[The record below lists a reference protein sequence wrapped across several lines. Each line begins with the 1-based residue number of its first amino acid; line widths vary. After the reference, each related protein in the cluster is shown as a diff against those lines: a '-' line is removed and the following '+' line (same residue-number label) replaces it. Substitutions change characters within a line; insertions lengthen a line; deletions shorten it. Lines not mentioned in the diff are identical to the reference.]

1 MVPVNQN
8 GHMSQVYTRTFSHT
22 FAEPVEA
29 VWPALADTARYNEAA
44 GFPKHRIEERQQPD
58 GTVRLF
64 AAGRMGRIE
73 LAWEEFPV
81 EWVLNRWFWHW
92 REFSRGPV
100 STLGALATFEPTA
113 EGGCICHYEVRV
125 TAANPFGWLILNTGF
140 FRSAKATF
148 GSLCDQAEDWAR
160 SISPLPFELTPHR
173 LDAPARRRL
182 DDMLLALERSPYG
195 HGLGDRLVD
204 WVLTASEVD
213 LVRIR
218 PIALARQFGV
228 NVRPMV
234 EACLQAVRVGLLQQ
248 RWDLLCPRC
257 RGAKLTVDGLDQLPD
272 SAHCD
277 ACNIDY
283 DRDFARN
290 VEITFTPSAA
300 LRPVYDGEFCLGGP
314 MTTPHVCAQ
323 VVVEGDGSRSEVGT
337 LPPGSYRLRTL
348 DAGPYAEV
356 EHQGGPF
363 PVLVITDT
371 EIMPDENPDAASLV
385 FRNRTRRSRVAVIER
400 RDWAEDA
407 LTAERVTTY
416 QAFRDIC
423 AAERLRPGDGAGVSQ
438 VALMFTDL
446 KGSSDL
452 YRRVGDALAY
462 GQVRGHFA
470 YLADQV
476 RRHDGAIVKT
486 MGDAVLAAFAEPA
499 DALRAAIDIQ
509 QGIDG
514 FNQRNQADL
523 AMKIGVHAGSCLAV
537 TLNDRL
543 DYFGQTVNLAARLQE
558 EARGGEVVISGRLH
572 DDPTV
577 LPLLEPF
584 DAREERATLRGFALP
599 ERLWRIRPITEGP

>member
-1 MVPVNQN
+1 
-8 GHMSQVYTRTFSHT
+8 MSQIYKRTFTHS
-22 FAEPVEA
+22 FAAPVQA

-44 GFPKHRIEERQQPD
+44 GFPRHRIEERPQPD

-64 AAGRMGRIE
+64 AAGHMGRVN

-81 EWVLNRWFWHW
+81 EWVLDEWFWHW
-92 REFSRGPV
+92 RVFSQGPL
-100 STLGALATFEPTA
+100 STLGALARFEPTA
-113 EGGCICHYEVRV
+113 DGGCVCHYEVQA
-125 TAANPFGWLILNTGF
+125 TAANAFGWLILNTAF
-140 FRSAKATF
+140 FKSAKATF
-148 GSLCDQAEDWAR
+148 DALCDQAEAWAR
-160 SISPLPFELTPHR
+160 SISPLPFVLTPHT
-173 LDAPARRRL
+173 LDKAARRRV
-182 DDMLLALERSPYG
+182 DGMVLALERSSYG
-195 HGLGDRLVD
+195 HGLGDRLVE
-204 WVLTASEVD
+204 WVLQASEID
-213 LVRIR
+213 LVRMR
-218 PIALARQFGV
+218 PIALARRFGV
-228 NVRPMV
+228 ATRPMV

-257 RGAKLTVDGLDQLPD
+257 RGAKLTVDGLDQLPET
-272 SAHCD
+272 AHCS

-290 VEITFTPSAA
+290 VEITFTPASA

-323 VVVEGDGSRSEVGT
+323 IKVDAESERRQPGT
-337 LPPGSYRLRTL
+337 LPPGSYRLRTI

-356 EHQGGPF
+356 EFTGGAF
-363 PVLVITDT
+363 PPLVIADDEVTAGEGAT
-371 EIMPDENPDAASLV
+371 EAELV
-385 FRNRTRRSRVAVIER
+385 FRNRTRRPRIAVIER

-452 YRRVGDALAY
+452 YRRIGDALAY

-476 RRHDGAIVKT
+476 RRHDGAVVKT

-499 DALRAAIDIQ
+499 DALRAAMAIQ
-509 QGIDG
+509 RGIAG
-514 FNQRNQADL
+514 FNRRNQADL
-523 AMKIGVHAGSCLAV
+523 AVKIGVHAGACLAV

-543 DYFGQTVNLAARLQE
+543 DYFGQTVNLAARLQGQ
-558 EARGGEVVISGRLH
+558 AQGGEIVVSGRLH

-577 LPLLEPF
+577 RPLLDPF
-584 DAREERATLRGFALP
+584 DLAEEKATLRGFALP
-599 ERLWRIRPITEGP
+599 ERLWRIGPEALGTSPD

>member
-1 MVPVNQN
+1 
-8 GHMSQVYTRTFSHT
+8 MSQVYSRRFSHR
-22 FAEPVEA
+22 FSEPVEA
-29 VWPALADTARYNEAA
+29 IWPALADTARYNEAA
-44 GFPKHRIEERQQPD
+44 GFPKHGIEERPQPD
-58 GTVRLF
+58 GTLRMF
-64 AAGRMGRIE
+64 ASGRMGKVE

-81 EWVLNRWFWHW
+81 EWVLHRWFWHW

-100 STLGALATFEPTA
+100 ATLGALATFEPTSD
-113 EGGCICHYEVRV
+113 GGCTCHYEVRA

-148 GSLCDQAEDWAR
+148 ETLCTQAEEWAR
-160 SISPLPFELTPHR
+160 QARPLPFELEPHH
-173 LDAPARRRL
+173 LDAPARRRV
-182 DDMLLALERSPYG
+182 DEMVLALERSPYG

-204 WVLTASEVD
+204 WVLQASEVD
-213 LVRIR
+213 LVRMR
-218 PIALARQFGV
+218 PVALARRFGAE
-228 NVRPMV
+228 VRPMV

-257 RGAKLTVDGLDQLPD
+257 RGAKLTVDGLDQLPET
-272 SAHCD
+272 AHCD

-290 VEITFTPSAA
+290 VELTFTPAA
-300 LRPVYDGEFCLGGP
+300 SLRPVYDGEFCLGGP
-314 MTTPHVCAQ
+314 MTTPHVLAQ
-323 VVVEGDGSRSEVGT
+323 LKVDRDGTRTEAGA

-356 EHQGGPF
+356 EHRGGAF
-363 PVLVITDT
+363 PALVITEN
-371 EIMPDENPDAASLV
+371 EIVTGDNADEGALH
-385 FRNRTRRSRVAVIER
+385 FRNRTARPRYAVIER

-407 LTAERVTTY
+407 LTAERVTTF

-523 AMKIGVHAGSCLAV
+523 AMKIGLHAGSCLAV

-543 DYFGQTVNLAARLQE
+543 DYFGQTVNLAARLQG
-558 EARGGEVVISGRLH
+558 EAKGGEIVISGRLH

-577 LPLLEPF
+577 QPLLEPF
-584 DAREERATLRGFALP
+584 DASEERATLRGFALP
-599 ERLWRIRPITEGP
+599 ERLWRIRLAPEAGGG

>member
-1 MVPVNQN
+1 
-8 GHMSQVYTRTFSHT
+8 MSQVYTRTFTYT

-44 GFPKHRIEERQQPD
+44 GFPKHRIEERRQSD

-64 AAGRMGRIE
+64 AAGRMGRVE

-81 EWVLNRWFWHW
+81 EWVLYRWFWHW
-92 REFSRGPV
+92 REFSKGPV
-100 STLGALATFEPTA
+100 STLGALARFEPTP
-113 EGGCICHYEVRV
+113 EGGCICHYEIRV
-125 TAANPFGWLILNTGF
+125 TAANLLGWLILNTGF
-140 FRSAKATF
+140 FKSAKATF
-148 GSLCDQAEDWAR
+148 HSLCEQAEDWAR
-160 SISPLPFELTPHR
+160 SISPLPFELTPHQ
-173 LDAPARRRL
+173 LDAPARRRV

-204 WVLTASEVD
+204 WVLRASEVD
-213 LVRIR
+213 LVRMR

-228 NVRPMV
+228 TVRPMV

-323 VVVEGDGSRSEVGT
+323 LKVDGDGSRSEAGT
-337 LPPGSYRLRTL
+337 LPLGSYRMRTL
-348 DAGPYAEV
+348 DVGPYAEV

-363 PVLVITDT
+363 PALLITDN
-371 EIMPDENPDAASLV
+371 EILADGNPDAASLV
-385 FRNRTRRSRVAVIER
+385 VRNRTHRSRIAVIER

-509 QGIDG
+509 RGIDG
-514 FNQRNQADL
+514 FNRRNQADL

-543 DYFGQTVNLAARLQE
+543 DYFGQTVNLAARLQG

-577 LPLLEPF
+577 RPLLEPF
-584 DAREERATLRGFALP
+584 DAQEERATLRGFALP
-599 ERLWRIRPITEGP
+599 ERLWRIRPDQQSDPDTGR